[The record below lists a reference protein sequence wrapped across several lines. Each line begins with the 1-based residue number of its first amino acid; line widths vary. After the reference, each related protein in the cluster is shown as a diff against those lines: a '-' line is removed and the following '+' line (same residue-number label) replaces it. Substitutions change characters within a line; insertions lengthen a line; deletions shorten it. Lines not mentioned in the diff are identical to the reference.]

1 MGRLKLLMRKI
12 MDRVLYYIKVMK
24 VRIRMRNE
32 KALER
37 AVRKICTSGEWH
49 KSKEGFHANGKR
61 KKVDGEAGRI
71 LEKLLGIPE
80 NNKQSADIVLGNGV
94 RVEIKTNKSPKTK
107 ITLGCKAPIRI
118 KKQKDTIIAHGKEE
132 PNVARRLNATL
143 KVGGGPSRTLVAEC
157 KGSGSGKT
165 IDVSDSETGNKEF
178 YWVVADVVKK
188 FTNKIPNVLH
198 VKAIKRK
205 VGEREEYK
213 FVSST
218 YYSKF
223 NPHLFE
229 KQLTEDGK
237 IVIEPREKIDYTNN
251 NRIRDRGTAFRT
263 DEGNIN
269 EMFNKS
275 VTWC

>member
-1 MGRLKLLMRKI
+1 
-12 MDRVLYYIKVMK
+12 
-24 VRIRMRNE
+24 MRNE
-32 KALER
+32 KELER
-37 AVRKICTSGEWH
+37 AVKKICTSGVWH
-49 KSKEGFHANGKR
+49 KAKVGYLPNGQLKN
-61 KKVDGEAGRI
+61 VHGEAGRI
-71 LEKLLGIPE
+71 FEALLGIQP
-80 NNKQSADIVLGNGV
+80 NNKQGADIVLGNGTM
-94 RVEIKTNKSPKTK
+94 VEIKTNKSPTTK

-118 KKQKDTIIAHGKEE
+118 KKQKDTITIHGKEE
-132 PNVARRLNATL
+132 ANVARRLNATL

-157 KGSGSGKT
+157 KGSGIAKT
-165 IDVSDSETGNKEF
+165 IDVSDSETGNREF

-205 VGEREEYK
+205 VGGREEYK

-229 KQLTEDGK
+229 KQLTEDGR

-263 DEGNIN
+263 DQESVN